1 MLKVL
6 QVTDLHLQADPTTKM
21 QGVVIEQR
29 WQTVLYHIQKHHGD
43 ADLLVLTG
51 DLVHHSGPVAYQRLV
66 KQLDGLNLPAV
77 WLPGNHDDPE
87 QMRQYGTTALNRKLI
102 NLPGWRLVLLDSTAH
117 ADGLGGGSLAET
129 ELDFLQDSLTN
140 SEKANLMVLLHHNPV
155 HLGSGWQDPIS
166 LGNANV
172 FWRCISASKAVRCVL
187 FGHVHQAWDL
197 SEQGVRLF
205 SSPAVAPQY
214 KACSDSVV
222 LEDDPHKSGPAYT
235 VYQLADSGQVNA
247 NVVRL

>member
-6 QVTDLHLQADPTTKM
+6 QVTDLHLQADPSQKM

-29 WQTVLYHIQKHHGD
+29 WQTVLEHIQTHHHD

-51 DLVHHSGPVAYQRLV
+51 DLVHHSGPTAYQRLV
-66 KQLDGLNLPAV
+66 KQLDDLKLPAV

-87 QMRQYGTTALNRKLI
+87 QMRQYGTAALNRKIIDLG
-102 NLPGWRLVLLDSTAH
+102 GWRLVLLDSTAN
-117 ADGLGGGSLAET
+117 ADGVGGGSLARAELALLQET
-129 ELDFLQDSLTN
+129 LVN
-140 SEKANLMVLLHHNPV
+140 SVDEHLMVLLHHNPV

-166 LGNANV
+166 LGNADA
-172 FWRCISASKAVRCVL
+172 FWHCISTSPAVRCVL

-197 SEQGVRLF
+197 TEQGVRLC

-222 LEDDPHKSGPAYT
+222 LEDDPQKTGPAYT
-235 VYQLADSGQVNA
+235 VYHLADGGQVNA